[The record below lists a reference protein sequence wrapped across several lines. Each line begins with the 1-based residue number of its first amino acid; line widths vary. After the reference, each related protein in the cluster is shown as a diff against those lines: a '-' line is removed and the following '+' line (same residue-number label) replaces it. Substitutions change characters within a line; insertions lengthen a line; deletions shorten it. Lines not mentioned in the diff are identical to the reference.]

1 MSLVITDLT
10 VTTSGGKTLLDNISW
25 SVDSGKRLGII
36 GESGS
41 GKSLTAQAI
50 LGLLPHGMKAT
61 GSIQFNGRELL
72 GAPESELRHVRGAQI
87 AMVFQEP
94 LTALDPLMKV
104 GKQIAGPL
112 KLHTSLNKSQIV
124 ARSREL
130 LELVSLREVDR
141 VLGSYPWQL
150 SGGQRQRVSIAMA
163 LACEP
168 ELLIADEPTTA
179 LDVTVQAEIL
189 DLLSEVIDKTG
200 TTLVFVSH
208 DLPVISKVAEGL
220 VVMRNGRVVEETTV
234 AQALRTP
241 QHPYTRTLLDAAR
254 AITLHPP
261 HDLTS
266 HDLTLHASVSASP
279 HTRRAENDPDAATLS
294 GHPDQKSPIE
304 ESAERW
310 DVTGSS
316 PSSTAR
322 ASRNNPAD
330 STDQPGGTV

>member
-1 MSLVITDLT
+1 
-10 VTTSGGKTLLDNISW
+10 
-25 SVDSGKRLGII
+25 
-36 GESGS
+36 
-41 GKSLTAQAI
+41 
-50 LGLLPHGMKAT
+50 MKAT

-150 SGGQRQRVSIAMA
+150 SGGQRQRVSSAMA

-189 DLLSEVIDKTG
+189 DLLSEIIDKTG

-220 VVMRNGRVVEETTV
+220 VVMRNGQVVEETTV

-261 HDLTS
+261 HDLTPQ
-266 HDLTLHASVSASP
+266 DLTLHTSVSTSP
-279 HTRRAENDPDAATLS
+279 HTRRGENDPDVAILS
-294 GHPDQKSPIE
+294 GHPDQKDPIE
-304 ESAERW
+304 EGTGRW
-310 DVTGSS
+310 DATESSLGDPAENGTGDEGATGSS
-316 PSSTAR
+316 PSSTER
-322 ASRNNPAD
+322 APRNNPAD